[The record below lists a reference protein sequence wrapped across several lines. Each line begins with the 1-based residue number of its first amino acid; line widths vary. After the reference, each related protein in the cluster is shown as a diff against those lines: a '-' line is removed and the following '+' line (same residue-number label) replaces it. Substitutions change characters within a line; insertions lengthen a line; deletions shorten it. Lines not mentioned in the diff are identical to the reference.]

1 MKKNIYIIM
10 SEAEISELEAL
21 LENTECE
28 IPEGISTENIAAK
41 DTLTASSNI
50 REGWSDHGVTFENGT
65 FTASQLGNW
74 ERSAMVLSNKYLNAE
89 TVIKDGQ
96 EIAAS
101 AATTYITATLNYSA
115 TTDSKTAGVL
125 FGKFVKLSALRTI
138 YCEKSVDAL
147 LT

>member
-1 MKKNIYIIM
+1 M
-10 SEAEISELEAL
+10 SKSLKSKFLTFFITL
-21 LENTECE
+21 LFIAAFAFTAVTAMATTEP
-28 IPEGISTENIAAK
+28 ITIDDARASQAENIAAK

-50 REGWSDHGVTFENGT
+50 REGWSNHGVTFENGT
-65 FTASQLGNW
+65 FTASQLGGW
-74 ERSAMVLSNKYLNAE
+74 QRSAMVLSNKYLNAE

-125 FGKFVKLSALRTI
+125 FGK
-138 YCEKSVDAL
+138 
-147 LT
+147 